1 MVPEA
6 RDPGKGQLC
15 GGNPLPLGDLGET
28 LNDLEVVLESLQE
41 V

>member
-15 GGNPLPLGDLGET
+15 GGNPLPFSDLGET
-28 LNDLEVVLESLQE
+28 FNDLEVVLESLRGF
-41 V
+41 